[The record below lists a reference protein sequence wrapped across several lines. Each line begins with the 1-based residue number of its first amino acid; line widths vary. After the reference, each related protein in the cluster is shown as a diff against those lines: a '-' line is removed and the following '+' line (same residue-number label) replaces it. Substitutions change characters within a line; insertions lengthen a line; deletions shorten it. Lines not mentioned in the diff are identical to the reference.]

1 MINIIHNKF
10 KLVMFDMDGTL
21 LKKRTIFVFA
31 EKKGFYN
38 DLLRI
43 VNSNKISYLKS
54 IEIAKLLRGMDSREL
69 LEIFRD
75 IPLQKNVKIIISEL
89 RRRKIKTAIVTNSYQ
104 FVADDLKKRLNIDY
118 AFANN
123 LIIDKNIVTGKLIA
137 NNRDLTEKNDECKI
151 HSICKSCVMDKL
163 CKKLGITPG
172 EVIAVGDGEIDI
184 CMLRKA
190 GIGIAF
196 NAPEKV
202 QKNADIITNDLK
214 IILKLIQS

>member
-69 LEIFRD
+69 L
-75 IPLQKNVKIIISEL
+75 
-89 RRRKIKTAIVTNSYQ
+89 
-104 FVADDLKKRLNIDY
+104 
-118 AFANN
+118 
-123 LIIDKNIVTGKLIA
+123 
-137 NNRDLTEKNDECKI
+137 
-151 HSICKSCVMDKL
+151 
-163 CKKLGITPG
+163 
-172 EVIAVGDGEIDI
+172 
-184 CMLRKA
+184 
-190 GIGIAF
+190 
-196 NAPEKV
+196 
-202 QKNADIITNDLK
+202 
-214 IILKLIQS
+214 

>member
-1 MINIIHNKF
+1 
-10 KLVMFDMDGTL
+10 MFDMDGTL

>member
-1 MINIIHNKF
+1 
-10 KLVMFDMDGTL
+10 
-21 LKKRTIFVFA
+21 
-31 EKKGFYN
+31 
-38 DLLRI
+38 
-43 VNSNKISYLKS
+43 
-54 IEIAKLLRGMDSREL
+54 
-69 LEIFRD
+69 
-75 IPLQKNVKIIISEL
+75 
-89 RRRKIKTAIVTNSYQ
+89 YQ

>member
-151 HSICKSCVMDKL
+151 HSICKSCIMDKL